1 MGKFKDFFAAVNY
14 TNPQIMLTISFYCK
28 LILCITIKFM
38 KKQQPVRDIC
48 LHLGWVIWRR
58 VIVKPSEVSWQPT
71 DFDNANLGL
80 FINLSVQYKN

>member
-38 KKQQPVRDIC
+38 KNNNQWEVFVC
-48 LHLGWVIWRR
+48 IWAELFEAGLSLNL
-58 VIVKPSEVSWQPT
+58 VKYHG
-71 DFDNANLGL
+71 NLQIL
-80 FINLSVQYKN
+80 ITLT

>member
-38 KKQQPVRDIC
+38 KNNNQWEIFVC
-48 LHLGWVIWRR
+48 IWAELFEAGLSLNL
-58 VIVKPSEVSWQPT
+58 VKYHG
-71 DFDNANLGL
+71 NLQIL
-80 FINLSVQYKN
+80 ITLT

>member
-38 KKQQPVRDIC
+38 KNNNQWEIFVC
-48 LHLGWVIWRR
+48 IWAELFEAGLSLNL
-58 VIVKPSEVSWQPT
+58 VKYHG
-71 DFDNANLGL
+71 NL
-80 FINLSVQYKN
+80 

>member
-38 KKQQPVRDIC
+38 KNNNQWEVFVC
-48 LHLGWVIWRR
+48 IWAELFEAGLF
-58 VIVKPSEVSWQPT
+58 ITTPGEVSWQPIDILIT
-71 DFDNANLGL
+71 
-80 FINLSVQYKN
+80 QT

>member
-38 KKQQPVRDIC
+38 KNNNQWEVFVC
-48 LHLGWVIWRR
+48 IWAELFEAGLSLNL
-58 VIVKPSEVSWQPT
+58 VKYHG
-71 DFDNANLGL
+71 NLQIL
-80 FINLSVQYKN
+80 ITLTQDYLST

>member
-38 KKQQPVRDIC
+38 KNNNQWEIFVC
-48 LHLGWVIWRR
+48 IWAELFEAGLSLNL
-58 VIVKPSEVSWQPT
+58 VKYHGDLQILIT
-71 DFDNANLGL
+71 LTQDY
-80 FINLSVQYKN
+80 LST

>member
-38 KKQQPVRDIC
+38 KNNNQWEVFVC
-48 LHLGWVIWRR
+48 IWAELFEAGLSLNL
-58 VIVKPSEVSWQPT
+58 VKYYG
-71 DFDNANLGL
+71 NL
-80 FINLSVQYKN
+80 

>member
-38 KKQQPVRDIC
+38 KNNNQWEAFVCISAE
-48 LHLGWVIWRR
+48 LFEAGLSLNL
-58 VIVKPSEVSWQPT
+58 VKYHG
-71 DFDNANLGL
+71 NLQIL
-80 FINLSVQYKN
+80 ITLT

>member
-38 KKQQPVRDIC
+38 KNNNQWEIFVC
-48 LHLGWVIWRR
+48 IWAELFEAGLSLNL
-58 VIVKPSEVSWQPT
+58 VKYHG
-71 DFDNANLGL
+71 NLQIL
-80 FINLSVQYKN
+80 ITLTQDYLST